1 MIKRRLFV
9 RLAGALVAAAAL
21 TTAISAPAAAG
32 PDRRVRIINDT
43 GVTMTQ
49 FYASNVDADSWEE
62 DILGSDVLRS
72 GQSVR
77 VNIDD
82 GTGAC
87 VFDFKAVFADGDVL
101 VRENINVCRI
111 SEYRYS

>member
-1 MIKRRLFV
+1 MIQRRLFV
-9 RLAGALVAAAAL
+9 RLTGAAVAAATLAF
-21 TTAISAPAAAG
+21 TAAAPATGA
-32 PDRRVRIINDT
+32 DRRVRIINDT
-43 GVTMTQ
+43 SVTMTQ
-49 FYASNVDADSWEE
+49 FYASNVDTDSWEE

-87 VFDFKAVFADGDVL
+87 VYDFKAVFADGDVL
-101 VRENINVCRI
+101 VRQNINVCRI
-111 SEYRYS
+111 SEYRYH